1 MIIAP
6 TRFDPLIDEQKAPT
20 DIVAEYLEDV
30 AEDINTLNSD
40 VDTLQTEVAA
50 LQADVTA
57 LQADVEVLNQI
68 GEDFSA
74 TNVIETLSFDAD
86 TVTLPELADV
96 VGSIIQKLQ

>member
-6 TRFDPLIDEQKAPT
+6 TRFDPLIDEEKAPT

-30 AEDINTLNSD
+30 AEGINTLNSD
-40 VDTLQTEVAA
+40 VETLQTEVAA
-50 LQADVTA
+50 LQADVA
-57 LQADVEVLNQI
+57 VLNQI

-74 TNVIETLSFDAD
+74 TNVTETLSFDAD